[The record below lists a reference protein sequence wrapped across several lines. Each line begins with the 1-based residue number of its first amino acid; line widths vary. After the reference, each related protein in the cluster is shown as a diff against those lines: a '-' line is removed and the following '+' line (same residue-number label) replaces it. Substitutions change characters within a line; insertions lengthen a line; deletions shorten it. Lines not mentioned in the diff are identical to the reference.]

1 MKNVSEF
8 DFFLKK
14 KKLTRNLIPAGINIS
29 DSFNEV
35 IQSINNKIKK
45 FDLKIIIEKY
55 EPLKMEFCLFI
66 KTAETLN
73 DK

>member
-1 MKNVSEF
+1 MI
-8 DFFLKK
+8 
-14 KKLTRNLIPAGINIS
+14 IPAGLNIPNNS
-29 DSFNEV
+29 LDD
-35 IQSINNKIKK
+35 IIKSINNKIKK